1 MSPIP
6 VIFDL
11 DGTLIDS
18 RGDIVRACRGMLA
31 DLGRPSLPSEV
42 IASFVGDG
50 ARVLVERALGGDVDG
65 ALVERGIELFLHHYE
80 ADPVR
85 ETVLLPGVAETLD
98 ALEGHPLAVC
108 TNKPRRTTLPVL
120 RGLDLERRFR
130 VVVAGGDTA
139 EKKPDPAPILR
150 ACALLGVAPSEAWM
164 IGDGPQDVLGARAA
178 GVRSVGVK
186 GGILDLERLLA
197 AEPDFLLESM
207 AELPPLLFGAARE
220 RSSCSVE

>member
-1 MSPIP
+1 MRQIP

-18 RGDIVRACRGMLA
+18 RGDIVRACRAMLV
-31 DLGRPSLPSEV
+31 DLGRPVLAAET

-50 ARVLVERALGGDVDG
+50 ARVLVEKALGGGVD
-65 ALVERGIELFLHHYE
+65 ERDLERAVELFLAHYE

-85 ETVLLPGVAETLD
+85 ETVLLPGVAEALD
-98 ALEGHPLAVC
+98 ALASHPLAVC
-108 TNKPRRTTLPVL
+108 TNKPRRTAVPVL
-120 RGLDLERRFR
+120 RGLGLEGRFR
-130 VVVAGGDTA
+130 VVVAGGDTP

-150 ACALLGVAPSEAWM
+150 ACALLGVVPKDAWM

-186 GGILDLERLLA
+186 GGILELGRLVA
-197 AEPDFLLESM
+197 AAPDYLLESM
-207 AELPPLLFGAARE
+207 AELPSLLLGDAE
-220 RSSCSVE
+220 RVPVTP